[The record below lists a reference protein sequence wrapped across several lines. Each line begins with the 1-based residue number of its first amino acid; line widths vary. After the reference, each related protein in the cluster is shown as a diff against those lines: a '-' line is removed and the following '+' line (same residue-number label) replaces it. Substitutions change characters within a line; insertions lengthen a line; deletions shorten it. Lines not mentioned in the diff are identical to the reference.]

1 MTPTAPKTKREPI
14 KTIGKHKFY
23 EIQQADEILH
33 TRYMVAEVQEL
44 YIRAGMSQDFIGG
57 MCDLM
62 IQRSMDAKDLQTL
75 KNDITAIGM
84 NMKGRLGFMASMKM
98 YEELACVYFMMDD
111 EPAEYLPE
119 WQAKKKAVWAKDRDF
134 FLHVAYL
141 RMNGS
146 QDISMTDIIA
156 AFQAVEERLAQLPT
170 LPTS

>member
-1 MTPTAPKTKREPI
+1 MNPTLPKVKRQPV

-23 EIQQADEILH
+23 EVMQADEILH

-44 YIRAGMSQDFIGG
+44 YIRAGMSQGFIEG

-62 IQRSMDAKDLQTL
+62 IQRAMDAKDLQLL

-84 NMKGRLGFMASMKM
+84 NMKGRLGFMASMAM

-111 EPAEYLPE
+111 EPAEYLHE
-119 WQAKKKAVWAKDRDF
+119 WQVKKKAVWAKDKDF
-134 FLHVAYL
+134 FLSRAYE

-146 QDISMTDIIA
+146 QDISATDIIA
-156 AFQAVEERLAQLPT
+156 AFQAVEERLQQLPI